1 MSESVI
7 PTSDE
12 LYFKFHFTS
21 YRYPAE
27 NLQEKGNFFTL
38 NFLILLN
45 FVILRSKKV
54 VNYICG
60 AAIMNEF

>member
-38 NFLILLN
+38 KFLVLLN
-45 FVILRSKKV
+45 FFVILRSKK
-54 VNYICG
+54 
-60 AAIMNEF
+60 